1 MRYPAAASPPITVG
15 PVQPTLG
22 WAATPTGLSTT
33 TRSSSSWITAIPGTG
48 SATTASP
55 AEAGGSGSDTSSQAP
70 AHTRS
75 DLPTVR
81 WSTVTAPA
89 VARSA
94 ALVRDRPKR
103 RARAESTRS
112 PSRPSGTGSERTSDI
127 VIGSCRVLGRLR
139 RSSPVLGLV
148 ALGLVVLGLVTG
160 HAGSVDADA
169 PESHHGEQDRCTD
182 DGRVGDVENGIV
194 RQLQEVHHVSTTGPR
209 SPEHAVG
216 QVAQRSAEQQPQRQ
230 RPASAA
236 QASSGDHDEQDYST
250 GDHRQDPG
258 RSGGDREGSAG
269 VTDQVEL

>member
-112 PSRPSGTGSERTSDI
+112 PSRPSGTDSERTSDI
-127 VIGSCRVLGRLR
+127 LTCSWRVLGRRLCGRRLLR
-139 RSSPVLGLV
+139 EMLLGGV
-148 ALGLVVLGLVTG
+148 AR
-160 HAGSVDADA
+160 HAGSLDTDAA
-169 PESHHGEQDRCTD
+169 EGQHGDEDRCAD
-182 DGRVGDVENGIV
+182 DGRVGDVEDGIV
-194 RQLQEVHHVSTTGPR
+194 RQLQEVHHVSAAGSG
-209 SPEHAVG
+209 SPEHA
-216 QVAQRSAEQQPQRQ
+216 
-230 RPASAA
+230 
-236 QASSGDHDEQDYST
+236 
-250 GDHRQDPG
+250 
-258 RSGGDREGSAG
+258 
-269 VTDQVEL
+269 